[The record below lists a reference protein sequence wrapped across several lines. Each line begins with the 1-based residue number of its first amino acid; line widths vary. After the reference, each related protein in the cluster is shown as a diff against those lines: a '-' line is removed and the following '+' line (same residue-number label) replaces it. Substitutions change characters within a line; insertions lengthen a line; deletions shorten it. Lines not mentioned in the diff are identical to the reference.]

1 MPLSVLSGSAVSPI
15 SPKETGVR
23 PGGSLLE
30 VKTAEHLEERTT
42 GTQVT
47 REPLSHHSLLTPN
60 MDHLGLGNE
69 GGGELP

>member
-47 REPLSHHSLLTPN
+47 QEPLSHHSLLKNYYLNIFIIKLSST
-60 MDHLGLGNE
+60 
-69 GGGELP
+69 